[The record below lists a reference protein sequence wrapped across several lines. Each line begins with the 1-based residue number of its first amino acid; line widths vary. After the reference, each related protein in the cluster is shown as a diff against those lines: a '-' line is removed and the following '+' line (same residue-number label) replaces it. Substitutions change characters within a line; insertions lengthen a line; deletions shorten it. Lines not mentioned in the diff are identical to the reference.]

1 VIDTTDKKALFGR
14 LNFSVLHFAAA
25 YDDKEIIEDL
35 IVQGVDKDIG
45 RDVSLT
51 PLHFAVFFG
60 SSEAI
65 KYLIERGA
73 DTEARGHFSEV
84 INALKDTEDDN
95 ALRVSSMHG
104 VVKRLISFSS
114 YFTSHLKLTPGLI
127 YEIFNYSDKDS
138 FGKRQIGLLSKTV
151 KWIFNLGLLRKQADN
166 LKTYVEK
173 RKNSGLNR
181 PMDAVL
187 FTGEGVGINARDDDG
202 NTALHLAVKVV
213 K

>member
-1 VIDTTDKKALFGR
+1 MIDTTDNKTLIGK
-14 LNFSVLHFAAA
+14 LNISVLHFAAA
-25 YDDKEIIEDL
+25 YNEKKIIKDL
-35 IVQGVDKDIG
+35 IDKGVDKDIG

-65 KYLIERGA
+65 KYLIERDA
-73 DTEARGHFSEV
+73 DTEACVNLSEV
-84 INALKDTEDDN
+84 INAFKDAEEDN

-104 VVKRLISFSS
+104 YVKRLIGFFS
-114 YFTSHLKLTPGLI
+114 YFISPIKLTPSLI
-127 YEIFNYSDKDS
+127 CEIFNCSDKDL
-138 FGKRQIGLLSKTV
+138 FGERQIGLLSKTV
-151 KWIFNLGLLRKQADN
+151 KWIFNLGLVRKQVDN
-166 LKTYVEK
+166 LKTCVEK
-173 RKNSGLNR
+173 RKNPDLNH

-187 FTGEGVGINARDDDG
+187 FEVGVGINVRDDDG

>member
-1 VIDTTDKKALFGR
+1 MLNKGAKEIDTTDNKTLIGR
-14 LNFSVLHFAAA
+14 LNCSVLHIAAG

-73 DTEARGHFSEV
+73 DTEARGNFSE
-84 INALKDTEDDN
+84 IIKALKDTEKDN

-104 VVKRLISFSS
+104 LVKRLISFCS
-114 YFTSHLKLTPGLI
+114 YFTSPIKLTPGLFVKYLTI
-127 YEIFNYSDKDS
+127 LINICLVR
-138 FGKRQIGLLSKTV
+138 GK
-151 KWIFNLGLLRKQADN
+151 
-166 LKTYVEK
+166 
-173 RKNSGLNR
+173 
-181 PMDAVL
+181 
-187 FTGEGVGINARDDDG
+187 
-202 NTALHLAVKVV
+202 
-213 K
+213 